1 MQTISTLRRILHQ
14 KLNIDPAGLSQKT
27 DLRRDL
33 EMTEWEWDYLLNS
46 IEQTWKIS
54 LPPAEMNTVV
64 NVKHLLSVVRKQI
77 PIE

>member
-14 KLNIDPAGLSQKT
+14 KLNIDPAGLSQET

-77 PIE
+77 PIQ

>member
-77 PIE
+77 PIQ

>member
-54 LPPAEMNTVV
+54 LPPAEINTVV

-77 PIE
+77 PIQ